1 MTVAQCA
8 NQIVLDYNLTPRHV
22 DKISA
27 WLHSSYYILIYQV
40 FRFCGI
46 WDGDNNVISISKSI
60 LQSIYSEVGIQINNT
75 YLV

>member
-1 MTVAQCA
+1 M
-8 NQIVLDYNLTPRHV
+8 
-22 DKISA
+22 
-27 WLHSSYYILIYQV
+27 
-40 FRFCGI
+40 